1 MSVRSVVGIS
11 GSPKRSSRTAA
22 IVKALLDAIEEETPS
37 ETKLIELVDAAPHLF
52 AALNRGALLENE
64 RASAIIQAIESA
76 DIIVV
81 GTPVYRAS
89 YTGALKHVFDLVHHE
104 ALTGKIVILAATG
117 GSLLHGLVIEH
128 QLRPLF
134 GFFNALTVPTTIY
147 ATEQDFA
154 DFKIIN
160 PGIHARIARAARESV
175 ELLPSRKST
184 AASVSD
190 VSPSAIPA

>member
-11 GSPKRSSRTAA
+11 GSPKRSSRTTA

-37 ETKLIELVDAAPHLF
+37 ETKLIELMDAAPHLF
-52 AALNRGALLENE
+52 AALSRGALLENE

-160 PGIHARIARAARESV
+160 PGIHARIARAAREAV
-175 ELLPSRKST
+175 ELLPLRKST